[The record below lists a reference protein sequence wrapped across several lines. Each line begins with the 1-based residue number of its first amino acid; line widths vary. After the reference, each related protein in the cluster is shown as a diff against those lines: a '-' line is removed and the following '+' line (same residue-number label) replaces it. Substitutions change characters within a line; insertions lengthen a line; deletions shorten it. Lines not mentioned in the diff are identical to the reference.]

1 MDSGAPDVLPAVCAG
16 PVPVGVGEGDGV
28 GECVGVGVGLELGG
42 EPGECPPPGR
52 PADAGFVRRPCGRC
66 PAAGGLEWSRALA
79 AEAGRGPY
87 E

>member
-1 MDSGAPDVLPAVCAG
+1 VSPVVCAG
-16 PVPVGVGEGDGV
+16 PVPVGVGVGDGV

-52 PADAGFVRRPCGRC
+52 LGDPCFVRAPCRRPD
-66 PAAGGLEWSRALA
+66 ADGLAWSRALA